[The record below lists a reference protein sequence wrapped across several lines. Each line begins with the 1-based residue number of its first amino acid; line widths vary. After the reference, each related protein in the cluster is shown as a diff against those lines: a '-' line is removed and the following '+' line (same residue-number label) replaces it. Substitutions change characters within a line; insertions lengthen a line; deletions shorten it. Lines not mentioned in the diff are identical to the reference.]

1 MVSQTESPTTTPSES
16 ATETGVTIDLE
27 RPVTMPLS
35 ADVYADRL
43 MDDLFEDIDRAL
55 DEGSDINPPA
65 DPPTDTEYVALQP
78 VTVPKIALPVSVL
91 PPRRRLKP
99 DAETLKAIAEA
110 ERDAERERQSARSF
124 DRMLI
129 GAAVL
134 SLLTTL
140 GLWVI
145 GRGNAPIASTSG
157 AAVTTTSAME
167 QLGPGDR
174 EFIAYVQRS
183 LNTIE
188 QRDTQDDSQAV
199 QLPNVPPL
207 SVTPIAPLPTPNGT
221 VPNAPATPSVPWSS
235 NLTEALNRLST
246 LLEQVPLTAL
256 GQPQQSQQS
265 QQSQPSTPTPGA
277 TTPAA
282 PPSAAPENGQ
292 AEGATEGETP
302 REEVAAAP
310 QPNHALVGVLELGER
325 SAALFSIDG
334 VTRRI
339 NIGESIGS
347 SGWTLVEVVNQ
358 EAKIRR
364 NGDVR
369 TIYIGQRF

>member
-1 MVSQTESPTTTPSES
+1 MVSQTDSPTTTPSES
-16 ATETGVTIDLE
+16 SAATGVDIDLD

-43 MDDLFEDIDRAL
+43 MDDLFEEIDRAL

-65 DPPTDTEYVALQP
+65 DPPAETEYVALQP
-78 VTVPKIALPVSVL
+78 VNVPKIALPVSVL
-91 PPRRRLKP
+91 PPRPRLKP
-99 DAETLKAIAEA
+99 DAATLKAIAEA

-145 GRGNAPIASTSG
+145 GRGNTPLATTADTSVAAS
-157 AAVTTTSAME
+157 SAME
-167 QLGPGDR
+167 QLEPGDR

-188 QRDTQDDSQAV
+188 QRETQDPSQAV
-199 QLPNVPPL
+199 QLPNVPVLP
-207 SVTPIAPLPTPNGT
+207 VTPVAPLPTPNGT
-221 VPNAPATPSVPWSS
+221 AATSPATPSIPWSS
-235 NLTEALNRLST
+235 NLTEALNRLSN

-256 GQPQQSQQS
+256 GQPQPPA
-265 QQSQPSTPTPGA
+265 PSPGA
-277 TTPAA
+277 TPPAA
-282 PPSAAPENGQ
+282 PPPAATDNVP
-292 AEGATEGETP
+292 AEGAIEAEDP
-302 REEVAAAP
+302 NDQVAAAP
-310 QPNHALVGVLELGER
+310 TQPNHALVGVLELGER

-364 NGDVR
+364 NGEVR